1 MQNFDEIIDR
11 RGSNDMKHTLLK
23 SMFGRDD
30 LLPLWIADMDW
41 ATPSFILDALCKRLE
56 HPILGYT
63 DVPDAYFEAIVGW
76 VKMRHDW
83 DIRRE
88 WIAYIPGIVKGIAM
102 AELVFTEPGDKIII
116 QPPVYHP
123 FRMVS
128 EGNGRQVLENP
139 LREVDGFYE
148 MDLDHLESLMVEKPK
163 MLILSNPH
171 NPVGICWKPE
181 TLRRVADIC
190 HKNGVIVI
198 SDEIHCD
205 MALFGHRHT
214 PFAGVSDAAAAC
226 SITFQAPTK
235 TFNIAGVISSYA
247 VVPNDTL
254 RRRFFSWLETN
265 EQSAPNMFAPIATI
279 AAFSKEGEAWRREML
294 SHVESNVEFV
304 ENYCRE
310 HLPQIRAVRP
320 EASFLVWLDCRALR
334 LSVDELNSLFVDRA
348 HLALN
353 SGAMFGRGGEGFMR
367 LNVGTP
373 RPVLADALERL
384 RNAL

>member
-1 MQNFDEIIDR
+1 MQNFGEIIDR
-11 RGSNDMKHTLLK
+11 KGSNDMKHTQLRA
-23 SMFGRDD
+23 MFGREDV
-30 LLPLWIADMDW
+30 LPLWIADMDW
-41 ATPSFILDALCKRLE
+41 ATPDFILNALRKRLE

-63 DVPDAYFEAIVGW
+63 DIPDAYFDAIVRW
-76 VKMRHDW
+76 VKTHHNW

-88 WIAYIPGIVKGIAM
+88 WLAYIPGIVKGIAM
-102 AELVFTEPGDKIII
+102 AELVFTNPGDKVII

-139 LREVDGFYE
+139 LKEVDGFYE
-148 MDLDHLESLMVEKPK
+148 MDLDHLESLMAEKPK

-181 TLRRVADIC
+181 TLRRVAEIC

-214 PFAGVSDAAAAC
+214 PFASVSDEAAAC
-226 SITFQAPTK
+226 SITFEAPTK
-235 TFNIAGVISSYA
+235 TFNIAGVISSYT
-247 VVPNDTL
+247 VVPDDAL
-254 RRRFFSWLETN
+254 RRKFFSWLETN

-279 AAFSKEGEAWRREML
+279 AAFSEEGEAWRKQML
-294 SHVESNVEFV
+294 AYVEGNVEFV

-320 EASFLVWLDCRALR
+320 EASFLVWLDCRALG
-334 LSVDELNSLFVDRA
+334 LSVDELTALFVEKAR
-348 HLALN
+348 LALN
-353 SGAMFGRGGEGFMR
+353 AGAMFGRGGEGFMR

-373 RPVLADALERL
+373 RSVLADALDRL
-384 RNAL
+384 RQAL

>member
-1 MQNFDEIIDR
+1 MQNFGEIIDR
-11 RGSNDMKHTLLK
+11 KGSNDMKHTQLRA
-23 SMFGRDD
+23 MFGREDV
-30 LLPLWIADMDW
+30 LPLWIADMDW
-41 ATPSFILDALCKRLE
+41 ATPNFILNALRKRLE

-63 DVPDAYFEAIVGW
+63 DIPDAYFDAIVRW
-76 VKMRHDW
+76 VKTHHNW

-88 WIAYIPGIVKGIAM
+88 WLAYIPGIVKGIAM
-102 AELVFTEPGDKIII
+102 AELVFTNPGDKVII

-139 LREVDGFYE
+139 LKEVDGFYE
-148 MDLDHLESLMVEKPK
+148 MDLDHLESLMAEKPK

-181 TLRRVADIC
+181 TLRRVAEIC

-214 PFAGVSDAAAAC
+214 PFASVSDEAAAC
-226 SITFQAPTK
+226 SITFEAPTK
-235 TFNIAGVISSYA
+235 TFNIAGVISSYT
-247 VVPNDTL
+247 VVPDDAL
-254 RRRFFSWLETN
+254 RRKFFSWLETN

-279 AAFSKEGEAWRREML
+279 AAFSEEGEAWRKQML
-294 SHVESNVEFV
+294 AYVEGNVEFV

-320 EASFLVWLDCRALR
+320 EASFLVWLDCRALG
-334 LSVDELNSLFVDRA
+334 LSVDELTALFVEKAR
-348 HLALN
+348 LALN
-353 SGAMFGRGGEGFMR
+353 AGAMFGRGGEGFMR

-373 RPVLADALERL
+373 RSVLADALDRL
-384 RNAL
+384 RQAL

>member
-181 TLRRVADIC
+181 TLRRVAEIC

-214 PFAGVSDAAAAC
+214 PFASVSDEAAAC
-226 SITFQAPTK
+226 SITFEAPTK
-235 TFNIAGVISSYA
+235 TFNIAGVISSYT
-247 VVPNDTL
+247 VVPDDAL
-254 RRRFFSWLETN
+254 RRKFFSWLETN

-279 AAFSKEGEAWRREML
+279 AAFSEEGEAWRKQML
-294 SHVESNVEFV
+294 TYVEGNVEFV

-320 EASFLVWLDCRALR
+320 EASFLVWLDCRALG
-334 LSVDELNSLFVDRA
+334 LSVDELTALFVEKAR
-348 HLALN
+348 LALN
-353 SGAMFGRGGEGFMR
+353 AGAMFGRGGEGFMR

-373 RPVLADALERL
+373 RSVLADALDRL
-384 RNAL
+384 RQAL